1 MPRHVWG
8 VSRASKV
15 QARSA
20 RGAFDPRESKSI
32 LDFSPHPAWLPE
44 RTARTVTQADLAHDY
59 CCCRASRFAGSFSG
73 RQPRHG
79 IAINYSSV
87 QFINTYVSLC
97 LVWMSA
103 GGNQRG
109 RQVPS
114 HSLELYTPMRNP
126 PQKIISWDLHLSE
139 SDRGRSGLYFF
150 SAHSG
155 VGFPYEM
162 CNIEGD
168 FIVRSPPAL
177 SHATA
182 AGGRHFHY
190 WMNPVTRLS
199 F

>member
-1 MPRHVWG
+1 MFSMPRHVWG
-8 VSRASKV
+8 VSRAPKV

-59 CCCRASRFAGSFSG
+59 CCYRASRFAGSFSG

-109 RQVPS
+109 APGTIPF
-114 HSLELYTPMRNP
+114 LG
-126 PQKIISWDLHLSE
+126 IIHPHEE
-139 SDRGRSGLYFF
+139 S
-150 SAHSG
+150 
-155 VGFPYEM
+155 
-162 CNIEGD
+162 
-168 FIVRSPPAL
+168 PAENYKL
-177 SHATA
+177 GPA
-182 AGGRHFHY
+182 
-190 WMNPVTRLS
+190 PV
-199 F
+199 